1 MLTSKDLL
9 IDIILNTPADSI
21 WSISNDSWEKI
32 PEVFSE
38 YINEELD
45 DWEITINNNNREK
58 LIEIIYKEEIY
69 EKVVHLQILLN
80 NVPIFIS
87 YDCMAGSYLSDSF
100 PNLRMLIN
108 KYKGQESEIFELIR

>member
-9 IDIILNTPADSI
+9 IDIILNIPANSI
-21 WSISNDSWEKI
+21 WSISKDSWGKI

-38 YINEELD
+38 FINDESD

-69 EKVVHLQILLN
+69 EKVGHLKISLN
-80 NVPIFIS
+80 NVLIFIS

-100 PNLRMLIN
+100 PNFRMLIN
-108 KYKGQESEIFELIR
+108 KYRGQEAEVFELI

>member
-9 IDIILNTPADSI
+9 IDIIRNTPANSI
-21 WSISNDSWEKI
+21 WNISNDSWEKI

-38 YINEELD
+38 YINKESD

-58 LIEIIYKEEIY
+58 LIAIIYNEEIY
-69 EKVVHLQILLN
+69 EKVGHLKILLN

-100 PNLRMLIN
+100 PNFRILIN
-108 KYKGQESEIFELIR
+108 KYRGQESEVFELI